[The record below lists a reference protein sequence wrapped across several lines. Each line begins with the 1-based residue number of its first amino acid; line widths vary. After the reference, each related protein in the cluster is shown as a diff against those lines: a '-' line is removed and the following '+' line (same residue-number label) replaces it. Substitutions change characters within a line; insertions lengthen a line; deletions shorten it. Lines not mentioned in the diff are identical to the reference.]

1 MEQAGLLTTPCELAV
16 RKYVPA
22 IRAAIALVLV
32 KDYGLSVY
40 RAAKILKV
48 TPAAVSNYV
57 FKRRGGEYVDFI
69 LGDEELRSRAMELAE
84 KLVGEVVDGYEISRT
99 VCEFCRILRQ
109 KIGASELA
117 CNVYT

>member
-69 LGDEELRSRAMELAE
+69 LRDEELRNRAVELAE
-84 KLVGEVVDGYEISRT
+84 KLVGEVVDDNEISRT
-99 VCEFCRILRQ
+99 MCEFCKVLRQ
-109 KIGASELA
+109 KIESTEPP
-117 CNVYT
+117 CNIYA